1 MSRNQRIGLV
11 VAALAL
17 AVIGFALASPGG
29 GGKGERAARTSSDE
43 ASPANDDGD
52 AGGTDTRTDSE
63 PESPATPPEPKVAR
77 IRIRAGSVAGGAS
90 DIEVSSGDRVRILVS
105 SDAPDELHLHGYDI
119 TRQAAPGRPARF
131 RLEARLEGAF
141 ELESHAAEDAGRDPL
156 VARLVVEP
164 S

>member
-29 GGKGERAARTSSDE
+29 GEKGERAAQTSPEE
-43 ASPANDDGD
+43 ASPANRDDN
-52 AGGTDTRTDSE
+52 AGATDTRPDSQ
-63 PESPATPPEPKVAR
+63 PESPGTPPEPKVAR
-77 IRIRAGSVAGGAS
+77 IRIRAGSVAGGARE
-90 DIEVSSGDRVRILVS
+90 IAVSSGDRVRILVS
-105 SDAPDELHLHGYDI
+105 SDAPDEIHLHGYDI

-131 RLEARLEGAF
+131 GLVARLEGAF
-141 ELESHAAEDAGRDPL
+141 ELESHAAEDAGKDPL

>member
-17 AVIGFALASPGG
+17 AVIGFAVASPGG
-29 GGKGERAARTSSDE
+29 GDERERAAQTGPDE
-43 ASPANDDGD
+43 APPANGDDG
-52 AGGTDTRTDSE
+52 AGGTDTRADSE
-63 PESPATPPEPKVAR
+63 RESPATAPEPTVAR
-77 IRIRAGSVAGGAS
+77 IRIRAGSVAGGAR
-90 DIEVSSGDRVRILVS
+90 DIEVSSGERVRILVT

-119 TRQAAPGRPARF
+119 TKQAAPGRPARF
-131 RLEARLEGAF
+131 RLEAKLEGAF